1 MKKKLFLFLA
11 AFAVLSAS
19 FAFVGGSEAKS
30 DDLAALLPKS
40 DGVLVLDVRRLFD
53 EALPQILSANEPMLR
68 KINGEAEKIRSRTG
82 LDLKRFDRL
91 AIGVKTKQID
101 DATLNVEPVLL
112 ARGPYDGSS
121 LAEAAKMAS
130 EGKSR
135 TEEFAGRTIYI
146 FNAKEIVDRNRPAD
160 AKSNSLFEK
169 MLDKILKGL
178 SDEVALAAYDSNT
191 VALGS
196 VARVKELLGN
206 SPRIEGRLLEMLGR
220 KQNTVAN
227 FGMVVPD
234 GLSRY
239 FELEQDE
246 LGESLNSVRE
256 VNGTLDVVPG
266 KTMLW
271 IAARTVDAKQAEN
284 LEIMLSGFRGLFA
297 GILKQQKGEDKKV
310 YGRMLDNLSVDR
322 NETELMVSLEIP
334 QGDLDIIVGKK

>member
-1 MKKKLFLFLA
+1 MTKKFFAFTAAAFVLA
-11 AFAVLSAS
+11 ASFVLA
-19 FAFVGGSEAKS
+19 GDGEART
-30 DDLAALLPKS
+30 DDLAALLPQS
-40 DGVLVLDVRRLFD
+40 DGVVVLDVRKLFD
-53 EALPQILSANEPMLR
+53 EALPQILSANEPMLK
-68 KINGEAEKIRSRTG
+68 KINGEADKIKSRTG
-82 LDLKRFDRL
+82 LDLRRFDRL
-91 AIGVKTKQID
+91 AVGVKTKQID
-101 DATLNVEPVLL
+101 GATLNVEPVLL
-112 ARGPYDGSS
+112 ARGLYDGSS

-130 EGKSR
+130 EGRSR
-135 TEEFAGRTIYI
+135 TEEFAGRTVYI
-146 FNAKEIVDRNRPAD
+146 FSAKEIVDRNRPA
-160 AKSNSLFEK
+160 AGQSNSMFEK
-169 MLDKILKGL
+169 MLDKVLNGL

-196 VARVKELLGN
+196 LSRVKELLGN
-206 SPRIEGRLLEMLGR
+206 SPRIENRLLEMLGQR
-220 KQNTVAN
+220 QNAVAS

-256 VNGTLDVVPG
+256 INGTLDVVPG
-266 KTMLW
+266 RTMFW

-310 YGRMLDNLSVDR
+310 YGRMLENLSVDR

>member
-1 MKKKLFLFLA
+1 MRKKLIVFIA
-11 AFAVLSAS
+11 AAAILGAS
-19 FAFVGGSEAKS
+19 FVLAGGSEVKT
-30 DDLAALLPKS
+30 DDLAALLPQS

-53 EALPQILSANEPMLR
+53 EALPQILSANEPLLK
-68 KINGEAEKIRSRTG
+68 KINGEADKIRTRTG

-91 AIGVKTKQID
+91 AVGLKTKQID
-101 DATLNVEPVLL
+101 GATLKVEPVLL
-112 ARGPYDGSS
+112 ARGPYNGDS

-130 EGKSR
+130 KGKFR
-135 TEEFAGRTIYI
+135 TEESAGRTVYI
-146 FNAKEIVDRNRPAD
+146 FSAKEIVDRNRPAD
-160 AKSNSLFEK
+160 GKSNSLFEK
-169 MLDKILKGL
+169 ILDKVLNGL

-196 VARVKELLGN
+196 LARVKELLGN
-206 SPRIEGRLLEMLGR
+206 SPRIEGRLLEMVGR

-256 VNGTLDVVPG
+256 VNGTLDVIPG
-266 KTMLW
+266 RTMLW
-271 IAARTVDAKQAEN
+271 IAARTVDSKQAEN

-310 YGRMLDNLSVDR
+310 YGRMLENLSVDR

>member
-1 MKKKLFLFLA
+1 MRNKSFAFLA
-11 AFAVLSAS
+11 A
-19 FAFVGGSEAKS
+19 AFVIGASLVFTGGSEARS
-30 DDLAALLPKS
+30 NELAALLPQS
-40 DGVLVLDVRRLFD
+40 DGVLVLDVRKLFD
-53 EALPQILSANEPMLR
+53 ESLPQILSANEPLLA
-68 KINGEAEKIRSRTG
+68 KINGEANKIKTRTG
-82 LDLKRFDRL
+82 LDLRQFDVL
-91 AIGVKTKQID
+91 ALGVRTKQVD
-101 DATLNVEPVLL
+101 EKTLNVEPVIL
-112 ARGPYDGSS
+112 ARGPYNGNS

-135 TEEFAGRTIYI
+135 TEEFAGRTVYI
-146 FNAKEIVDRNRPAD
+146 FSAKEIVDRNRPLGAG
-160 AKSNSLFEK
+160 SQSVFEK
-169 MLDKILKGL
+169 MFDKVLNGL

-196 VARVKELLGN
+196 LGRVKELLGN
-206 SPRIEGRLLEMLGR
+206 SPRIENRLLEMLGR
-220 KQNTVAN
+220 KQNAVAS

-239 FELEQDE
+239 FELEEDE

-256 VNGTLDVVPG
+256 VNGTLDTLPG
-266 KTMLW
+266 RTMLS

-310 YGRMLDNLSVDR
+310 YGRMLENLSVDR
-322 NETELMVSLEIP
+322 NETELTVSLEIP